1 MSLELSH
8 IPETPDEPGEPGDRR
23 AAPQPAPAFP
33 SWIALAG
40 ILVFALIARVL
51 YLHQFAALPFFEQP
65 VGDSAAHLRRAA
77 DIAAGQLLPERP
89 FYYCSIFYPYFLAAV
104 RLGFGPSLVPVAA
117 IQLVAGVL
125 GVGLLAFAA
134 RRAFGWPAA
143 IATAA
148 LAALYGPS
156 AFFEADVLGVVWGQ
170 LGLILAVVA
179 ALAWW
184 QGGCRSV
191 ARALAAGV
199 ALGFAAVE
207 RPNLLAIVP
216 PLAIWM
222 VVLSARRDRVRT
234 SAVLLAGVAVP
245 LAIVLALN
253 VAGTGQWVPLTTS
266 GGINLALGYHDGATG
281 TYDEPWEREA
291 PEFSAQHREPEE
303 AMTAWASLRTGR
315 PLSTQE
321 ASAYWGREAVGW
333 IAAHPVDAAL
343 LTVRKAA
350 LMLNAAEVANHLDY
364 GFIRARTP
372 ALGLMPLGFG
382 VLLPLAVLGAW
393 LGLRRRET
401 RPAAA
406 LLLLVAF
413 GAFAGVVPFTVADR
427 YRAPMVPAL
436 LVLAGLAVVTLPALA
451 RSGGAARDPAVAEDR
466 TRFAVPLVLV
476 AAALAIAFVPLVAPL
491 HGRDHWMLAQ
501 AWQAKGNLPAA
512 IASYEAAVR
521 EEPGNAEL
529 MNNLASAY
537 RSAGRRDAAIATL
550 RRAVALQPALVL
562 PHRNLGMALIGA
574 GDHAGALAELR
585 IAVRLDAAD
594 ASTLAAIGALHA
606 EGGAVDSAAAAFGA
620 ALRLAPADPR
630 IRSLLAHY
638 PAVAARLASATK

>member
-8 IPETPDEPGEPGDRR
+8 IPETPDPPGDRR
-23 AAPQPAPAFP
+23 DAPRPTPAFP
-33 SWIALAG
+33 PWIALAG
-40 ILVFALIARVL
+40 IVTFALIARAL

-65 VGDSAAHLRRAA
+65 VGDSAAHLKRAA

-104 RLGFGPSLVPVAA
+104 RIGFGPSLVPVAA

-134 RRAFGWPAA
+134 RRAFGWPAGLA
-143 IATAA
+143 SAA

-170 LGLILAVVA
+170 LALVFAIVA

-184 QGGCRSV
+184 RHGCRSGV
-191 ARALAAGV
+191 RALAAGV

-216 PLAIWM
+216 LLAIWM
-222 VVLSARRDRVRT
+222 VVLSARRDRART
-234 SAVLLAGVAVP
+234 SAALLAGVAAP

-291 PEFSAQHREPEE
+291 PEFSAQHREPEQ
-303 AMTAWASLRTGR
+303 AMTAWASRRAGR
-315 PLSTQE
+315 SLSTQE
-321 ASAYWGREAVGW
+321 ASVYWGGEAVRW

-364 GFIRARTP
+364 GFIRARAP
-372 ALGLMPLGFG
+372 ALWLMPLGFG

-393 LGLRRRET
+393 LALRRRET

-427 YRAPMVPAL
+427 YRAPLVPAL
-436 LVLAGLAVVTLPALA
+436 LVLASLAVVTLPALV
-451 RSGGAARDPAVAEDR
+451 RSGGAGREPETGGG
-466 TRFAVPLVLV
+466 TRLAVPLVLV
-476 AAALAIAFVPLVAPL
+476 TAALAIAHVPLVAPL

-501 AWQAKGNLPAA
+501 AWQAKGDLPAA

-521 EEPGNAEL
+521 EEPRNAEL
-529 MNNLASAY
+529 LNNLASAY
-537 RSAGRRDAAIATL
+537 RSAGRRDAAIAAL
-550 RRAVALQPALVL
+550 RRAVEIQPALVL

-585 IAVRLDAAD
+585 IAARLDPAD
-594 ASTLAAIGALHA
+594 AGTLAAIGALHA
-606 EGGAVDSAAAAFGA
+606 EQGAVDSAAAAFGA
-620 ALRLAPADPR
+620 ALRRAPTDPR
-630 IRSLLAHY
+630 IRGLLAHY
-638 PAVAARLASATK
+638 PTVAARLANATE